1 MHQML
6 IEHTPDQSDVVS
18 FRIGDQDY
26 CIDIDVVREIRGW
39 SPTTVLP
46 HSPPHITGVINLRGT
61 VVAVVDLAARL
72 GLPQTVPT
80 PRHVVIIVSVN
91 SQTVGL
97 LADVVSDILGIDEG
111 SVKPVP
117 DVGPD
122 PTRAFITNL
131 ITHDDGRILRK
142 LDMDKI
148 LPRSAGGQPS

>member
-1 MHQML
+1 MRQML
-6 IEHTPDQSDVVS
+6 IQHTPDQSDVVS

-46 HSPPHITGVINLRGT
+46 HSPPHITGVINLRGA

-72 GLPQTVPT
+72 GLGQTAPT
-80 PRHVVIIVSVN
+80 PRHVVIIVTLGN
-91 SQTVGL
+91 QTVGL

-111 SVKPVP
+111 SVKQVP

-122 PTRAFITNL
+122 STRAFITNL
-131 ITHDDGRILRK
+131 ITLEDGRMLRK
-142 LDMDKI
+142 LDLRKV
-148 LPRSAGGQPS
+148 LPRLVGGDA

>member
-1 MHQML
+1 MRQML

-46 HSPPHITGVINLRGT
+46 HSPPYITGVINLRGA
-61 VVAVVDLAARL
+61 VVAVVDLSARL
-72 GLPQTVPT
+72 GLGQTVPT
-80 PRHVVIIVSVN
+80 PRHVVIIVTLE

-97 LADVVSDILGIDEG
+97 LADVVSDILGIDDG

-117 DVGPD
+117 EVGPD
-122 PTRAFITNL
+122 STRAFITNL
-131 ITHDDGRILRK
+131 ITLDDGRMLRK
-142 LDMDKI
+142 LDLCKV
-148 LPRSAGGQPS
+148 LPRPGGADA